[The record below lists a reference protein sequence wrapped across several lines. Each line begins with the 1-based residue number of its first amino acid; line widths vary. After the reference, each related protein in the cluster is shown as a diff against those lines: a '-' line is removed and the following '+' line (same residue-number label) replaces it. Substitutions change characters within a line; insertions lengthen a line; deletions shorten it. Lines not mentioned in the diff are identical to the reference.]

1 MSGPVDVAR
10 AAWGDALPDWVER
23 MALQCAATSQNK
35 VAARLG
41 RSAALISQVL
51 RNKYPGDLHAV
62 EELFRGHFMAETV
75 RCPELGALP
84 LHECHDWMA
93 KARHFQSTNTLRVRM
108 YRACKRCPR
117 FTKGEADA
125 QDA

>member
-10 AAWGDALPDWVER
+10 DAWGETMPEWVEQL
-23 MALQCAATSQNK
+23 ALQCAASSQNK
-35 VAARLG
+35 VAAKMG

-51 RNKYPGDLHAV
+51 RNKYPGDLHRI
-62 EELFRGHFMAETV
+62 EELFRGHFMAETL
-75 RCPELGALP
+75 RCPELGVLP

-93 KARHFQSTNTLRVRM
+93 KARQFQSSNSLRVRM

-117 FTKGEADA
+117 FAKGDGDA
-125 QDA
+125 KA

>member
-23 MALQCAATSQNK
+23 LALQCAASSQNK
-35 VAARLG
+35 VAKRLG
-41 RSAALISQVL
+41 RSGALVSQVL
-51 RNKYPGDLHAV
+51 RNKYPGDLAKI

-75 RCPELGALP
+75 RCPELGTLP

-117 FTKGEADA
+117 FTKGEGDE
-125 QDA
+125 

>member
-10 AAWGDALPDWVER
+10 AAWGDALPEWVER

-41 RSAALISQVL
+41 RSAALVSQVL

-117 FTKGEADA
+117 FTKGEGDE
-125 QDA
+125 

>member
-35 VAARLG
+35 VAARIG
-41 RSAALISQVL
+41 RSAALVSQVL

-75 RCPELGALP
+75 RCPELGTLP

-117 FTKGEADA
+117 FTKGEGDE
-125 QDA
+125 